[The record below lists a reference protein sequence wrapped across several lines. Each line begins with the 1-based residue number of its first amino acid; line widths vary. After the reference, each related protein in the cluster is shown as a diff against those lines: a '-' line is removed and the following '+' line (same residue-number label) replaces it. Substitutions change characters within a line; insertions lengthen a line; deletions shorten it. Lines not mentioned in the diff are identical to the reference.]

1 MFITKGNQTASP
13 NQLTPIL
20 RSLIDEGCG
29 MVRVVG
35 KNIKN

>member
-1 MFITKGNQTASP
+1 MFFTKGNQTASL

-29 MVRVVG
+29 TVRVVG